1 VSPAI
6 VRADVAREE
15 APVEATPCID
25 TVVLQP
31 TPFCNIACRYCY
43 LPSRSDTAKM
53 SLNTV
58 RAVFTAVFASGWS
71 HPFLTVIW
79 HAGEPL
85 VMPVAY
91 YEEAFSLIASLT
103 PHGVEVRHAIQTNG
117 MLIDAAWCALFRRWE
132 VGIGVSIDG
141 PREMHD
147 ANRIDRRGRGTF
159 DKTVAGIRC
168 LIDEKIPFH
177 VISVLSRRSLQAP
190 DDMLAFY
197 REHGITDVCFNVE
210 ESEGDHVSELFA
222 EEGAE
227 VYFRQFLSSFWRK
240 SRETAGIR
248 FLREIDG
255 MLTRILRPDD
265 ASAENSQ
272 VQPFGMMNVDCH
284 GNVSSFSPELLGLKN
299 ADYGDFI
306 VGNIHTDSLETMRR
320 SDVMQAMLR
329 DISAGV
335 AACKAECAYFSVC
348 GGGSP
353 INKLTENGS
362 FATTRT
368 SFCDLVQKVPT
379 DLILEALDR
388 LETVLDDDML
398 VRSAS

>member
-1 VSPAI
+1 MDIP
-6 VRADVAREE
+6 
-15 APVEATPCID
+15 PCID

-43 LPSRSDTAKM
+43 LPSRSDTSRM
-53 SLNTV
+53 SLDTV

-71 HPFLTVIW
+71 HPWLTVIW

-91 YEEAFSLIASLT
+91 YEDAFSLIASLC
-103 PHGVEVRHAIQTNG
+103 PPGIEVRHAIQTNG
-117 MLIDAAWCALFRRWE
+117 MLIDAKWCALFRRWE
-132 VGIGVSIDG
+132 VGVGVSIDG
-141 PREMHD
+141 PREIHD
-147 ANRIDRRGRGTF
+147 ANRVTRQGRGTY

-168 LIDEKIPFH
+168 LIDEGIPFH
-177 VISVLSRRSLQAP
+177 VISVLSGPALRAP
-190 DDMLAFY
+190 EEMLAFY
-197 REHGITDVCFNVE
+197 REVGITDVCFNVE
-210 ESEGDHVSELFA
+210 ESEGDHVSELFREENA
-222 EEGAE
+222 EAR
-227 VYFRQFLSSFWRK
+227 FRTFLSTFWRK
-240 SRETAGIR
+240 SRESAGIR

-255 MLTRILRPDD
+255 MLTRILRPDE
-265 ASAENSQ
+265 AAGENSQ
-272 VQPFGMMNVDCH
+272 VQPFGMINVDCH

-306 VGNIHTDSLETMRR
+306 VGNIHTDSLEAMRQ
-320 SDVMQAMLR
+320 SDAMRAMHR
-329 DISAGV
+329 DIAAGV
-335 AACKAECAYFSVC
+335 AACKAECAYFAVC

>member
-1 VSPAI
+1 MSPAI

>member
-1 VSPAI
+1 MN
-6 VRADVAREE
+6 
-15 APVEATPCID
+15 APCVD

-43 LPSRSDTAKM
+43 LPNRSDASRM
-53 SLNTV
+53 SLDTV

-71 HPFLTVIW
+71 HPWLTVIW

-91 YEEAFSLIASLT
+91 YEAAFSLIASLT
-103 PHGVEVRHAIQTNG
+103 PPGIDVRHAIQTNG
-117 MLIDAAWCALFRRWE
+117 MLIDAAWCDLFRRWD

-141 PREMHD
+141 PREIHD
-147 ANRIDRRGRGTF
+147 ANRVTRQGRGTY

-168 LIDEKIPFH
+168 LIGESIPFH
-177 VISVLSRRSLQAP
+177 VISVLSARGLRAP
-190 DDMLAFY
+190 DEMLAFY
-197 REHGITDVCFNVE
+197 QEIGITDVCFNVE

-227 VYFRQFLSSFWRK
+227 ARFRGFLSTFWRK
-240 SRETAGIR
+240 SREKAGIR
-248 FLREIDG
+248 FLREIDS
-255 MLTRILRPDD
+255 MLVRILRPDE
-265 ASAENSQ
+265 AAGENSQ
-272 VQPFGMMNVDCH
+272 VQPFGMINVDCH

-299 ADYGDFI
+299 ASYGDFI
-306 VGNIHTDSLETMRR
+306 VGNIHTDSLE
-320 SDVMQAMLR
+320 AMLR
-329 DISAGV
+329 SDAMRAMHRDIAAGV
-335 AACKAECAYFSVC
+335 EACRAGCAYFAVC

-368 SFCDLVQKVPT
+368 SFCELVQKVPT